1 MKQIGF
7 KISIIIPCRNE
18 EKYIAKC
25 LDSIISQDYP
35 KENLEVLV
43 VDGMSEDNTREIV
56 KKYAEKSLFIKLLD
70 NPKKFTNFAF
80 NIGVK
85 AAKGEIVMI
94 MGAHA
99 GYEKDYVSKCVKY
112 LKEYNADNVGGIMK
126 TMAKEETIVAK
137 AIALSMSHFFGTGG
151 VRFRTGSKEV
161 MEVDTVFGGC
171 YKREVF
177 NKIGLFNEKLHR
189 SQDMEFNIRLKRAG
203 GKIILA
209 PDIVNYYYP
218 KSNFK
223 DFLLHSFDS
232 GFWSIYPSKFTKK
245 PLKLRHYIPLL
256 FILGIMGTLIFG
268 IFSPPFFT
276 LFLIIVCGYLL
287 FNLYFSAGISIKER
301 EFKYFLILPL
311 VFVIRHFGYGFGSLW
326 GLLNIWKT
334 ERK

>member
-1 MKQIGF
+1 MSTLPL
-7 KISIIIPCRNE
+7 ISILIPCRNE
-18 EKYIAKC
+18 KKYIRGC
-25 LDSIISQDYP
+25 LNSILQQDYP
-35 KENLEVLV
+35 KEKMEVLV
-43 VDGMSEDNTREIV
+43 MDGISEDGTRKIIEDYG
-56 KKYAEKSLFIKLLD
+56 KKHPFIRAID
-70 NPKKFTNFAF
+70 NQKKFTSFAW
-80 NIGVK
+80 NLGIK
-85 AAKGEIVMI
+85 ESKGEILILV
-94 MGAHA
+94 GAHA
-99 GYEKDYVSKCVKY
+99 AYQKDYVSKCVKY
-112 LKEYNADNVGGIMK
+112 LKKYNADNIGGTMK
-126 TMAKEETIVAK
+126 TVAKEETIVAK
-137 AIALSMSHFFGTGG
+137 TIALAMSHFFGTGG

-203 GKIILA
+203 EKILLA

-256 FILGIMGTLIFG
+256 FILGMMGTLIFS
-268 IFSPPFFT
+268 IFFSPFFT

-287 FNLYFSAGISIKER
+287 LNLYFSAGISIKER

-326 GLLNIWKT
+326 GLLNIWMIEK
-334 ERK
+334 K